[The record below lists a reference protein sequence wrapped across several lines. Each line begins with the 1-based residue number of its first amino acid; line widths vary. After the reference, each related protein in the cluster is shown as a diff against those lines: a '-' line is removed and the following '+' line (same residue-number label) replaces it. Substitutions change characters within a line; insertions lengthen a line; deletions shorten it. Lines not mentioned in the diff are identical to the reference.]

1 MLCDIHKLFG
11 VCVHLSLVLGISAVV
26 IIEYI
31 SFVNRHLQEIAVV
44 QAQLEIFRDSES
56 QLILD
61 LSERKEDYNR
71 VRTRY
76 CLKTKPL
83 NEDK

>member
-1 MLCDIHKLFG
+1 M
-11 VCVHLSLVLGISAVV
+11 CVYFSFVLGRSAVV

-31 SFVNRHLQEIAVV
+31 LFANHHLQEIAVV

-71 VRTRY
+71 VRTGY
-76 CLKTKPL
+76 SLTTKPL
-83 NEDK
+83 NEDT